1 MRFYPDL
8 NVRPISPPVPSSRPL
23 LPKPGGRVKE
33 FVCRPPGGGD
43 PGDPVE
49 WPSARR
55 AQRKGGRAM
64 IDLEGKTALVTG
76 ASRGIGA
83 ACAAALGGAGA
94 RVVLHC
100 ASNRAAAERLA
111 DSLPEGRSFVVEA
124 DLARPGAAAG
134 LWRDALAWQGRLD
147 VLVNNAGIYEPAA
160 IGAADDAWDET
171 WARTLA
177 VNLTALAD
185 LCRAAVATFAGQG
198 GGIIVN
204 IASRAGFRGDA
215 PDYWAY
221 AAAKGG
227 VLALTR
233 TIARGWARQG
243 VLAYAV
249 APGFVA
255 TGMTEAALTDPKKRA
270 AAVAEIP
277 IGGLAPPSDVA
288 NVVAFLA
295 SGLAAHATGTTVDVN
310 GASYVR

>member
-1 MRFYPDL
+1 M
-8 NVRPISPPVPSSRPL
+8 
-23 LPKPGGRVKE
+23 
-33 FVCRPPGGGD
+33 
-43 PGDPVE
+43 
-49 WPSARR
+49 
-55 AQRKGGRAM
+55 
-64 IDLEGKTALVTG
+64 LVTG
-76 ASRGIGA
+76 ASRGIGR
-83 ACAAALGGAGA
+83 ACAETLGRAGA
-94 RVVLHC
+94 HVVLHY
-100 ASNRAAAERLA
+100 ARNRAAAASLA
-111 DSLPEGRSFVVEA
+111 KTLPAGRAHPVEA
-124 DLARPGAAAG
+124 DLAVPGAGAR
-134 LWRDALAWQGRLD
+134 LWRDALGWRGRLD

-160 IGAADDAWDET
+160 IDAADDAWDET

-233 TIARGWARQG
+233 TIARGWAGQG

-255 TGMTEAALTDPKKRA
+255 TEMAEAALADPKKRA

-295 SGLAAHATGTTVDVN
+295 SGLAPHATGTTVDVN